1 MPPSAGDQ
9 AGPQVSAARLTPAQR
24 DEVLRLS
31 TAATHQDSVPPL
43 SEHVVLHL
51 RYGGESGTDLTTTAE
66 GHVTGYAYLEAGAGT
81 AAGELVVDPAWRR
94 RGAGRALV
102 TALAGRAGKEPL
114 RVWAHGDLP
123 AAAALA
129 GAAGLQRV
137 RALWQ
142 MGRSLRDPLPEPAVP
157 ADVSIRTFVP
167 GRDEGE
173 WLRVNALAFAH
184 HPEQGAW
191 TRADLSLREQEGWFD
206 PAGFF
211 LAERDGRL
219 VGFHWTKVHDGTTGE
234 VYVVGVDPAAHGSG
248 LGHAL
253 TLTGLRYLRD
263 ERHLAQVMLYVDET
277 NQAAVRMYEGLGF
290 TRTSVD
296 VMYGTGL
303 GIRRGSGDPA
313 ENLGCRTDAKDL
325 VQFLVAQGAVA
336 GGHRTEHLGVQLYL
350 IQGHPVVNTKVDILR
365 HRVHLRRR

>member
-1 MPPSAGDQ
+1 MA
-9 AGPQVSAARLTPAQR
+9 
-24 DEVLRLS
+24 
-31 TAATHQDSVPPL
+31 PL
-43 SEHVVLHL
+43 SEHVMLHL
-51 RYGGESGTDLTTTAE
+51 RYGAESGTDLTTTAE
-66 GHVTGYAYLEAGAGT
+66 GHVTGYAYLEAGAGA

-102 TALAGRAGKEPL
+102 TALAGRAGAEPL

-129 GAAGLQRV
+129 RVTGLRRV

-142 MGRSLRDPLPEPAVP
+142 MGRSLRDPLPEPAGP

-234 VYVVGVDPAAHGSG
+234 VYVVGVDPAAHGRG
-248 LGHAL
+248 LGRAL

-263 ERHLAQVMLYVDET
+263 ERHLAEVMLYVDET
-277 NQAAVRMYEGLGF
+277 NPAAVRMYERLGF

-296 VMYGTGL
+296 VMYGTG
-303 GIRRGSGDPA
+303 
-313 ENLGCRTDAKDL
+313 
-325 VQFLVAQGAVA
+325 
-336 GGHRTEHLGVQLYL
+336 
-350 IQGHPVVNTKVDILR
+350 
-365 HRVHLRRR
+365 

>member
-1 MPPSAGDQ
+1 MA
-9 AGPQVSAARLTPAQR
+9 
-24 DEVLRLS
+24 
-31 TAATHQDSVPPL
+31 PL
-43 SEHVVLHL
+43 SEHVTLHL

-66 GHVTGYAYLEAGAGT
+66 GHVTGYAYLEAAADS

-94 RGAGRALV
+94 RGDGRALV

-129 GAAGLQRV
+129 RATGLQRV

-142 MGRSLRDPLPEPAVP
+142 MGRPLRDPLPEPTVP

-219 VGFHWTKVHDGTTGE
+219 VGFHWTKVHGGTTGE
-234 VYVVGVDPAAHGSG
+234 VYVVGVDPAAHGGG
-248 LGHAL
+248 LGRAL
-253 TLTGLRYLRD
+253 TLTGLGYLRD
-263 ERHLAQVMLYVDET
+263 ERHLAEVMLYVDET
-277 NQAAVRMYEGLGF
+277 NRAAVRMYERLGF

-296 VMYGTGL
+296 VMYGTG
-303 GIRRGSGDPA
+303 
-313 ENLGCRTDAKDL
+313 
-325 VQFLVAQGAVA
+325 
-336 GGHRTEHLGVQLYL
+336 
-350 IQGHPVVNTKVDILR
+350 
-365 HRVHLRRR
+365 